1 MTNEAIYLHQNNKWL
16 RSHSETKAEI
26 PHDVAIRR
34 IEANGGHYDPNI
46 EGFDAWDQLLV
57 SEGLARSTFIHT
69 EHGNINETTTSNTS
83 VNGMSNDTCKRKATF
98 ELTESKQ
105 ELISKLSSFTYK
117 TAPRE
122 IEVCLTQFFV
132 EWPSKPGHWLFVAQ
146 KWTPR
151 AINRS
156 INKIVKQHVLGT
168 RSIQNPPGY
177 FMCELSYRKSR
188 RV

>member
-1 MTNEAIYLHQNNKWL
+1 MSNESANSHRKNNLTWTDDEQIRAGFSL
-16 RSHSETKAEI
+16 S
-26 PHDVAIRR
+26 DVIAQIKSY
-34 IEANGGHYDPNI
+34 GSGYDPN
-46 EGFDAWDQLLV
+46 FDPWDQLLA
-57 SEGLARSTFIHT
+57 SEGLARLTFIHT

-177 FMCELSYRKSR
+177 FTMLMGYRRPRKR
-188 RV
+188 